1 MKPLRLTLQPA
12 EKKNIDVA
20 STLVGDLASNLQI
33 ADTLLSRTKGLLGR
47 KSFTRGE
54 GLWIKRCNSIHTVF
68 MNFPIDAVFVD
79 DDLKV
84 VSVYHHLKP
93 WRITRL
99 HLRAS
104 SVFELPAGTVE
115 SCGGLRV
122 GEQLL
127 VRDLEPVGGQDGA

>member
-1 MKPLRLTLQPA
+1 MKPLRLTLQLS
-12 EKKNIDVA
+12 EKNKI
-20 STLVGDLASNLQI
+20 DLATNFATDLQI
-33 ADTLLSRTKGLLGR
+33 ADTLLSRTKGLLGK
-47 KSFTRGE
+47 KSLSSGE
-54 GLWIKRCNSIHTVF
+54 GLWIKRCNSIHTMF

-84 VSVYHHLKP
+84 VSVYHRLKP

-104 SVFELPAGTVE
+104 SVFELPAGTLE
-115 SCGGLRV
+115 SCGGLRM

-127 VRDLEPVGGQDGA
+127 VRDLEPAGGQDGE